1 MVKRLLLL
9 ILPMLF
15 TTAAYA
21 AQEDSFSAKLRI
33 DNKVEMKWTVSDN
46 DAVYVKI
53 YGTDEGGENYVP
65 VEERLPAAD
74 SGYMFDF
81 IARGVDYS
89 DFYTFVTLGADGTER
104 GSLFIGEEIL
114 DFSAAGKYVAVLTA
128 SDLRIYDETLTL
140 YASTDNVA
148 AATDVIQRADGSA
161 ILISGG
167 SGTLFIP

>member
-65 VEERLPAAD
+65 VE
-74 SGYMFDF
+74 
-81 IARGVDYS
+81 
-89 DFYTFVTLGADGTER
+89 
-104 GSLFIGEEIL
+104 
-114 DFSAAGKYVAVLTA
+114 
-128 SDLRIYDETLTL
+128 
-140 YASTDNVA
+140 
-148 AATDVIQRADGSA
+148 
-161 ILISGG
+161 
-167 SGTLFIP
+167 

>member
-1 MVKRLLLL
+1 MVKRLMLL
-9 ILPMLF
+9 ILLMLF

-89 DFYTFVTLGADGTER
+89 DFYTFVTLGADGGEIASKTVSTETGR
-104 GSLFIGEEIL
+104 PSSYRTDTGFEGILVFYNDDFIVN
-114 DFSAAGKYVAVLTA
+114 FVS
-128 SDLRIYDETLTL
+128 
-140 YASTDNVA
+140 ST
-148 AATDVIQRADGSA
+148 
-161 ILISGG
+161 
-167 SGTLFIP
+167 SGTNPAPMP